1 LLSVLK
7 LRKKE
12 GKLKGLLTLPIK
24 LIHMALPSSDQNSV
38 HVQADSKTNYTIPLI
53 LVTSLFFLW
62 GLANSLNG
70 TLVKQFQTALDL
82 QRWQANIVETAFYL
96 GYFVMA
102 LPAGIVMRKYGYK
115 MGILLGLVLYAAG
128 AFLFYPAADVRSY
141 SFFLIALFM
150 IASGIAFLETAAN
163 LYVTVLGDPAK
174 GDFRLN
180 FAQSFNGMSII
191 LGPVI
196 GGFFIFSDKEYS
208 REVLAA
214 MPVVE
219 SEAIRSAHAASVQ
232 SPYLIIGCVVTFVAI
247 LFALTKMPELKS
259 AEEQNSNVRIKDL
272 LKHKHLVLGIIAQF
286 LNVGAQVT
294 LWGNF
299 VDLKLDYAPDT
310 NLWIVEKIYQIS
322 SGMSATQMASFHASF
337 AFILF
342 LLGRFL
348 GTFLMGRYKSNQIL
362 GLYAIGAVISLII
375 AMLGGG
381 ITAVVAL
388 MLVYFCQSIMFPT
401 IFALSCKNLG
411 EGSKL
416 ASSLII
422 MSIVGGAIIPPFTA
436 SLFKI
441 NTNVALTI
449 PLLCFA
455 YIVFYAYKG
464 SSVRS
469 DEA

>member
-1 LLSVLK
+1 
-7 LRKKE
+7 
-12 GKLKGLLTLPIK
+12 
-24 LIHMALPSSDQNSV
+24 MALPQTENESIQINSSE
-38 HVQADSKTNYTIPLI
+38 KTNYTLPLI

-82 QRWQANIVETAFYL
+82 QRWQANIVETAFYA

-102 LPAGIVMRKYGYK
+102 LPAGVVMRRYGYK
-115 MGILLGLVLYAAG
+115 AGILLGLILYAAG

-174 GDFRLN
+174 GDYRLN

-208 REVLAA
+208 QEALAA
-214 MPVVE
+214 MPIIE
-219 SEAIRSAHAASVQ
+219 SEAIRASHAASVQ
-232 SPYLIIGCVVTFVAI
+232 TPYLLIGCIVAVVAV

-259 AEEQNSNVRIKDL
+259 TEKVESNVTIREL

-286 LNVGAQVT
+286 LNLGAQVT

-299 VDLKLDYAPDT
+299 VDLKLDYAPET
-310 NLWIVEKIYQIS
+310 NLWIVEQIYQITS
-322 SGMSATQMASFHASF
+322 DMSATQTASFHASF
-337 AFILF
+337 AFVLF

-348 GTFLMGRYKSNQIL
+348 GTFLMGKFKSSHIL
-362 GLYAIGAVISLII
+362 GIYAIGAVVSLII

-381 ITAVVAL
+381 IIAVVSL
-388 MLVYFCQSIMFPT
+388 MLVYFFQSVMFPT

-422 MSIVGGAIIPPFTA
+422 MSIVGGSIIPPVAA

-441 NTNVALTI
+441 NTNMALAI
-449 PLLCFA
+449 PLFCFS
-455 YIVFYAYKG
+455 YIVFYAYRG
-464 SSVRS
+464 CRITTH
-469 DEA
+469 E

>member
-1 LLSVLK
+1 
-7 LRKKE
+7 
-12 GKLKGLLTLPIK
+12 
-24 LIHMALPSSDQNSV
+24 MALPQSANESIQIESTG
-38 HVQADSKTNYTIPLI
+38 KTNYTIPLI

-82 QRWQANIVETAFYL
+82 QRWQANIVETAFYA

-102 LPAGIVMRKYGYK
+102 LPAGVVMRRYGYK
-115 MGILLGLVLYAAG
+115 AGILLGLILYAAG

-174 GDFRLN
+174 GDYRLN

-208 REVLAA
+208 QEALAA
-214 MPVVE
+214 MPIIE
-219 SEAIRSAHAASVQ
+219 SEAIRASHAASVQ
-232 SPYLIIGCVVTFVAI
+232 TPYLLIGCIVAVVAV

-259 AEEQNSNVRIKDL
+259 TEKIESNVTIREL
-272 LKHKHLVLGIIAQF
+272 LKHKHLVLGIVAQF
-286 LNVGAQVT
+286 LNLGAQVT

-299 VDLKLDYAPDT
+299 VDLKLDYAPET
-310 NLWIVEKIYQIS
+310 NLWIVEQIYQVTS
-322 SGMSATQMASFHASF
+322 DMSATQTASFHASF
-337 AFILF
+337 AFVLF

-348 GTFLMGRYKSNQIL
+348 GTFLMGKFRSSQIL
-362 GLYAIGAVISLII
+362 GIYAIGAVVSLII

-381 ITAVVAL
+381 IIAVVSL
-388 MLVYFCQSIMFPT
+388 MLVYFFQSIMFPT

-422 MSIVGGAIIPPFTA
+422 MSIVGGSIIPPVAA

-441 NTNVALTI
+441 NTNMALAI
-449 PLLCFA
+449 PLVCFS
-455 YIVFYAYKG
+455 YIVFYAYRG
-464 SSVRS
+464 SRISTH
-469 DEA
+469 E

>member
-1 LLSVLK
+1 
-7 LRKKE
+7 
-12 GKLKGLLTLPIK
+12 
-24 LIHMALPSSDQNSV
+24 MALPQSDQDTVSV
-38 HVQADSKTNYTIPLI
+38 SSEGKNNYTIPLI

-82 QRWQANIVETAFYL
+82 QRWQANIVETAFYF

-102 LPAGIVMRKYGYK
+102 LPAGVVMRKYGYK
-115 MGILLGLVLYAAG
+115 MGILLGLILYAAG
-128 AFLFYPAADVRSY
+128 AFLFYPAADVRAY
-141 SFFLIALFM
+141 SFFLLALFM

-208 REVLAA
+208 REALAA
-214 MPVVE
+214 MPIVE
-219 SEAIRSAHAASVQ
+219 SEAIRAAHAASVQ
-232 SPYLIIGCVVTFVAI
+232 TPYLLIACVVTFVAI
-247 LFALTKMPELKS
+247 LFAFTKMPELKS
-259 AEEQNSNVRIKDL
+259 NVEKTSNVSIREL
-272 LKHKHLVLGIIAQF
+272 LTHKHLVLGIIAQF

-299 VDLKLDYAPDT
+299 VDLKLDYAPET

-322 SGMSATQMASFHASF
+322 ADMSATQMASFHASF

-348 GTFLMGRYKSNQIL
+348 GTFLMGRYKSNLIL
-362 GLYAIGAVISLII
+362 GVYAIGAVASLVI
-375 AMLGGG
+375 AMLAGG
-381 ITAVVAL
+381 IMAVVAI
-388 MLVYFCQSIMFPT
+388 MFVYFCQSIMFPT

-422 MSIVGGAIIPPFTA
+422 MSIVGGAILPPLAAT
-436 SLFKI
+436 LFKI
-441 NTNVALTI
+441 NTNVALAI
-449 PLLCFA
+449 PMFCFA
-455 YIVFYAYKG
+455 YIVYYAYKG
-464 SSVRS
+464 SIIKTN
-469 DEA
+469 E

>member
-1 LLSVLK
+1 
-7 LRKKE
+7 
-12 GKLKGLLTLPIK
+12 
-24 LIHMALPSSDQNSV
+24 MALPQTENESIQINSSE
-38 HVQADSKTNYTIPLI
+38 KTNYTLPLI

-82 QRWQANIVETAFYL
+82 QRWQANIVETAFYA

-102 LPAGIVMRKYGYK
+102 LPAGVVMRRYGYK
-115 MGILLGLVLYAAG
+115 AGILLGLILYAAG

-174 GDFRLN
+174 GDYRLN

-208 REVLAA
+208 QEALAA
-214 MPVVE
+214 MPIIE
-219 SEAIRSAHAASVQ
+219 SEAIRASHAASVQ
-232 SPYLIIGCVVTFVAI
+232 TPYLLIGCIVAVVAV

-259 AEEQNSNVRIKDL
+259 TEKVESNVTIREL

-286 LNVGAQVT
+286 LNLGAQVT

-299 VDLKLDYAPDT
+299 VDLKLDYAPET
-310 NLWIVEKIYQIS
+310 NLWIVEQIYQITS
-322 SGMSATQMASFHASF
+322 DMSATQTASFHASF
-337 AFILF
+337 AFVLF

-348 GTFLMGRYKSNQIL
+348 GTFLMGKFKSSHIL
-362 GLYAIGAVISLII
+362 GIYAIMAVVSLII

-381 ITAVVAL
+381 IIAVVSL
-388 MLVYFCQSIMFPT
+388 MLVYFFQSIMFPT

-422 MSIVGGAIIPPFTA
+422 MSIVGGSIIPPVAA

-441 NTNVALTI
+441 NTNMALAI
-449 PLLCFA
+449 PLFCFS
-455 YIVFYAYKG
+455 YIVFYAYRG
-464 SSVRS
+464 CRISTH
-469 DEA
+469 E

>member
-1 LLSVLK
+1 
-7 LRKKE
+7 
-12 GKLKGLLTLPIK
+12 
-24 LIHMALPSSDQNSV
+24 MALPQTNQDNVRIST
-38 HVQADSKTNYTIPLI
+38 DSKNNYTIPLI

-82 QRWQANIVETAFYL
+82 QRWQANIVETAFYF

-102 LPAGIVMRKYGYK
+102 LPAGVVMRKYGYK
-115 MGILLGLVLYAAG
+115 AGILLGLILYAAG
-128 AFLFYPAADVRSY
+128 AFLFYPAAEVREY
-141 SFFLIALFM
+141 SFFLLALFM

-163 LYVTVLGDPAK
+163 LYVTVLGDPAR

-196 GGFFIFSDKEYS
+196 GGLFIFSEKEYS
-208 REVLAA
+208 REALAA
-214 MPVVE
+214 MPIAE
-219 SEAIRSAHAASVQ
+219 SEAIRAAHASSVQ
-232 SPYLIIGCVVTFVAI
+232 TPYLLVGAVVTFVAI
-247 LFALTKMPELKS
+247 LFAFTKMPEVKS
-259 AEEQNSNVRIKDL
+259 EKEKESSISIGDL

-322 SGMSATQMASFHASF
+322 STMSATQMASFHASF

-342 LLGRFL
+342 LIGRFL
-348 GTFLMGRYKSNQIL
+348 GTFLMGKFKSNVIL
-362 GLYAIGAVISLII
+362 GVYAIGAVASLIL
-375 AMLGGG
+375 AMVGGG

-388 MLVYFCQSIMFPT
+388 MFVYFCQSIMFPT

-422 MSIVGGAIIPPFTA
+422 MSIVGGAIVPPLAA
-436 SLFKI
+436 SLFKV
-441 NTNVALTI
+441 NTNVALAI
-449 PLLCFA
+449 PLLCFS
-455 YIVFYAYKG
+455 YIVYYAFKG
-464 SSVRS
+464 S
-469 DEA
+469 EIKEHA